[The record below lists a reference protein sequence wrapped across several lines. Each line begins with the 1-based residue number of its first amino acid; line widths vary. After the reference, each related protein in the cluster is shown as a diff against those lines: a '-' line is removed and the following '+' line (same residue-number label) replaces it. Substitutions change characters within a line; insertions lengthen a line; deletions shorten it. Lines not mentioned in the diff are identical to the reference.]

1 MLIESDRRFQGT
13 LPKVNNRPGLLVR
26 RVEAGKKDRIGS
38 AGRLECSG
46 SIVYY
51 SGQGF
56 GI

>member
-1 MLIESDRRFQGT
+1 MLIESDRRFQET

-26 RVEAGKKDRIGS
+26 RDEAGKKDRIGP

-51 SGQGF
+51 SG
-56 GI
+56 